1 MRACVRA
8 CVRACMR
15 TCVRAYVRACVR
27 MYLFTC
33 TVQLRKRF
41 APHIA
46 RLALH
51 STSLSDLIR
60 HGMPHIGHELGRG
73 QYGVVYT
80 CQTWA
85 GKRPVCV
92 KSVVPPDEKH
102 WNDLALEFHYM
113 WYVLF
118 H

>member
-1 MRACVRA
+1 M
-8 CVRACMR
+8 
-15 TCVRAYVRACVR
+15 
-27 MYLFTC
+27 FTVFLASMAHWHKSIVC
-33 TVQLRKRF
+33 TFLLSCCLSFLQLRKRF

-51 STSLSDLIR
+51 STSLKDLIR
-60 HGMPHIGHELGRG
+60 YGMPLIGHELGRG

-113 WYVLF
+113 W
-118 H
+118 